1 MAYTQNPSLNTYS
14 TKRIGFATNPQQRS
28 GLTPEKDARL
38 VNMMVEMLGSP
49 STEGKQFVV
58 KSRPGLSAAYTVNA
72 GEARGLY
79 NWLFNGVH
87 YLFSVVADKV
97 YVNGVSVLTLTTT
110 TGLVGFAEHVS
121 DIAATTLVLVDGT
134 KGYVFTDSTT
144 SAEIVAADFPTPH
157 VPFPIFLDGYIFLA
171 KADTQDVHN
180 SNLNDPL
187 LWTAGEY
194 FSAEMYPDKI
204 VALSKNNNY
213 IYAIG
218 SNSIEFLYDAAE
230 ATGSPLA
237 RHTSAVQQYGC
248 AAPGTVVPTDQEV
261 FMVGQTAAGG
271 FSVWS
276 CEGFKEKEIAI
287 PAVRSALFTEGA
299 SLVNAKAFSI
309 RVASQK
315 LYVIC
320 LTSRTLVYSLDTQ
333 MWSEWASGATSATG
347 FVGTFAAD
355 GPAGKPYILHSGGTN
370 IYTMSENVF
379 TDAGTAFRCEI
390 VTEKQDFDTINR
402 KFMHRLSII
411 GDVPDSTGADNTVSI
426 EWSDDDYTTWSTARN
441 LTFNYDFPV
450 MGQLGSF
457 RRRAFRLRYSSPHLI
472 RFMGLEVDINKGQQ

>member
-1 MAYTQNPSLNTYS
+1 VAYSQNPTISTYS
-14 TKRIGFATNPQQRS
+14 TKRIGLAVNPQQRS

-38 VNMMVEMLGSP
+38 VNVMVEMLGSP
-49 STEGKQFVV
+49 STEGKQFVL

-79 NWLFNGVH
+79 NWLYNGVH
-87 YLFSVVADKV
+87 YVFSVVGDKV
-97 YVNGVSVLTLTTT
+97 YVNGVLRLTLTTS

-121 DIAATTLVLVDGT
+121 DVAVNTLVLVDGT
-134 KGYVFTDSTT
+134 KGYVFTNSTT
-144 SAEIVAADFPTPH
+144 SAEIVAPDFPTPH

-171 KADTQDVHN
+171 KADSQDVYN
-180 SNLNDPL
+180 SNLNDPT

-204 VALSKNNNY
+204 IALSKNNNY

-230 ATGSPLA
+230 PTGSPLG

-248 AAPGTVVPTDQEV
+248 AAPGTVVPTDKEV

-271 FSVWS
+271 YSVWS
-276 CEGFKEKEIAI
+276 CEGFKEKEISI
-287 PAVRSALFTEGA
+287 PAVRNALFTEGA
-299 SLVNAKAFSI
+299 SLVDATAYSI

-320 LTSRTLVYSLDTQ
+320 LSTRTLVYSLDTQ
-333 MWSEWASGATSATG
+333 MWSEWTSGATGATA

-355 GPAGKPYILHSGGTN
+355 GPNGKPYLLHTDGTSV
-370 IYTMSENVF
+370 YTMSENVF

-402 KFMHRLSII
+402 KFMHRLAII
-411 GDVPDSTGADNTVSI
+411 GDVPDSTGVDNSVSI
-426 EWSDDDYTTWSTARN
+426 EWSDDDYTTWSTART

-457 RRRAFRLRYSSPHLI
+457 RRRAFRIRYSSPHLI
-472 RFMGLEVDINKGQQ
+472 RFMGLEADINKGQQ